1 MNLGSACTSCVGTIF
16 KDEISVLSATHVAT
30 STIMVSHVNVVAHH
44 RYMFSWAGVAFSAIN
59 IRFLY
64 CQEKY
69 DFCKLALSILSS
81 ELNKTKWAS
90 RSSPM
95 HTSLGPRCG
104 QTCQGPKNP
113 KWAHSYLCI
122 WIKALEHLQRNQVNV
137 SVFTVTHLQWLLS
150 LTWFNFNPIMDRLSH
165 AHKSVGW
172 NYLSIPKLQRWNRC
186 SLGMDKC
193 FIPHFIV
200 DVITYSCWD

>member
-1 MNLGSACTSCVGTIF
+1 M
-16 KDEISVLSATHVAT
+16 
-30 STIMVSHVNVVAHH
+30 
-44 RYMFSWAGVAFSAIN
+44 AFSAIN

-81 ELNKTKWAS
+81 EINKTKWAS

-113 KWAHSYLCI
+113 IWSHLYLCI
-122 WIKALEHLQRNQVNV
+122 RIKALEHLQRNQVNV
-137 SVFTVTHLQWLLS
+137 SVFTVTHLQWPLS

-165 AHKSVGW
+165 AQKSVGL
-172 NYLSIPKLQRWNRC
+172 NYHVSERGHRLSTRRDTIIYLQ
-186 SLGMDKC
+186 L
-193 FIPHFIV
+193 PIV
-200 DVITYSCWD
+200 YNIYLLVFL